1 MYVILFFFL
10 LFFHFICL
18 EIVYICLVSKYLL
31 SKQIFVRR
39 GAGRQRHGRAGGRV
53 QRRRRRRQPAPA
65 ATETTRSN
73 MISKGKLCNF
83 ITLETHSNFNI
94 DNTL

>member
-1 MYVILFFFL
+1 MYVILFFFFT
-10 LFFHFICL
+10 FFHFICL

-39 GAGRQRHGRAGGRV
+39 GAAGAQRATVCGGGSGL
-53 QRRRRRRQPAPA
+53 RRRQPAPA